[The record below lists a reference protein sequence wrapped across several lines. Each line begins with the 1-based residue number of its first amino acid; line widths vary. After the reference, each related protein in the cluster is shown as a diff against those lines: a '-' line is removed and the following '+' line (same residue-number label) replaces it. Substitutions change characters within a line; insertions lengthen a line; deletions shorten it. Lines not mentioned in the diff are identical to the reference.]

1 MRASDQSVILSTRDA
16 NNGVK
21 GNGKLLTIRKRMT
34 NSDLQEAFQNRVE
47 QHKKILYKV
56 CNAYC
61 KDRDSREDLA
71 QEITL
76 QLWRSFGKFD
86 GRCQFS
92 TWMYRIALNVAIS
105 FYRNEGARTRHVI
118 SDEQRLLEW
127 VVETERLPEGV
138 RLLYAF
144 IEELDPLR
152 KALIL
157 LHLDGNTYPEIA
169 DIVGI
174 TQTNVA
180 TKISRLKSKMK
191 QEFGTKKV

>member
-1 MRASDQSVILSTRDA
+1 
-16 NNGVK
+16 
-21 GNGKLLTIRKRMT
+21 MT
-34 NSDLQEAFQNRVE
+34 NSDPQAAFQIRLE

-71 QEITL
+71 QEITF

-105 FYRNEGARTRHVI
+105 FYRSEGARTRHVI
-118 SDEQRLLEW
+118 ADERRFLEW
-127 VVETERLPEGV
+127 AVETEREPEEV
-138 RLLYAF
+138 RLLYEF
-144 IEELDPLR
+144 IEELNPLS

-157 LHLDGNTYPEIA
+157 LYLDGNTYPEIA

-174 TQTNVA
+174 TETNVA

>member
-1 MRASDQSVILSTRDA
+1 
-16 NNGVK
+16 
-21 GNGKLLTIRKRMT
+21 MT
-34 NSDLQEAFQNRVE
+34 NSDLQAAFQNRLE

-71 QEITL
+71 QEITF

-105 FYRNEGARTRHVI
+105 FYRREGARTRHVI
-118 SDEQRLLEW
+118 SDERRLLEW
-127 VVETERLPEGV
+127 VVESDREPEEV
-138 RLLYAF
+138 RLLYEF
-144 IEELDPLR
+144 IEELNPLS

-157 LHLDGNTYPEIA
+157 LYLDGNTYAEIA

-174 TQTNVA
+174 TETNVA